1 MSNAATT
8 TSTTSITS
16 ITDEQ
21 IDCLLLEAIYAND
34 HEQEALCR
42 RALGGDVAARQACLE
57 AIQAAEA
64 MAD

>member
-1 MSNAATT
+1 MTNGNQN
-8 TSTTSITS
+8 

-21 IDCLLLEAIYAND
+21 IEALRLEAVTAGD
-34 HEQEALCR
+34 DEQEALCR